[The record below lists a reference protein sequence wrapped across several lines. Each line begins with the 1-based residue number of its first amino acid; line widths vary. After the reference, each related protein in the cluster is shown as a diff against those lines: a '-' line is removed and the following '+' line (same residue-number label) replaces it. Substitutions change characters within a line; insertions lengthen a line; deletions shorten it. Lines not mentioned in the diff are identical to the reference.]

1 MKNVLLHNIPYSF
14 ISDFK
19 HNKDLRTSF
28 NELTEVTFGF
38 TLEEWYLDG
47 YWGAQ
52 YIPYALLHGNKVISN
67 VSVTIIEF
75 LVGEEKKVG
84 IQIGTVMTDKA
95 YRNRG
100 LSKFLMEQ
108 VLEEWKKR
116 QGFIYLFA
124 NDRVLDFYPKF
135 NFEKVAEYSYSKTVH
150 SNSDSASVKKLNMDD
165 AKDKAFLV
173 ETMKMAPPIAKI
185 SMRDNVPLLMFYCL
199 WIKKSNIYY
208 IDELE
213 AIVIADFD
221 GDTLYLNDVF
231 SRGYVHLNDVV
242 RVMSGNDVKRV
253 VLGFTPLDETD
264 YDKSLIK
271 EEDTLF
277 ILKDKV
283 DDFKDQHWMF
293 PVLSHA

>member
-1 MKNVLLHNIPYSF
+1 MKNVLLNNIPYSF
-14 ISDFK
+14 VKDFK
-19 HNKDLRTSF
+19 HHKDIRTSF

-38 TLEEWYLDG
+38 TLEAWYLDG

-52 YIPYALLHGNKVISN
+52 YIPYALLHGNKVVSN

-75 LVGEEKKVG
+75 FVGEEKKLG

-116 QGFIYLFA
+116 PGFIYLFA
-124 NDRVLDFYPKF
+124 NDSVLDFYPKF
-135 NFEKVAEYSYSKTVH
+135 NFEKVDEYSYSKTVR
-150 SNSDSASVKKLNMDD
+150 SNSDMVSVKKLNMDD
-165 AKDKAFLV
+165 AKDKAFLI
-173 ETMKMAPPIAKI
+173 ETIKMTRPIAKI
-185 SMRDNVPLLMFYCL
+185 SMRDNVSLLMFYCL
-199 WIKKSNIYY
+199 WIKKNNIYH

-213 AIVIADFD
+213 TIAIADFD

-231 SRGYVHLNDVV
+231 SRGYVNLNDVIQV
-242 RVMSGNDVKRV
+242 LSGNAVKRA
-253 VLGFTPLDETD
+253 VLGFAPLDESD
-264 YDKSLIK
+264 YDRSLIK
-271 EEDTLF
+271 EGDTLF
-277 ILKDKV
+277 IVKDKV